1 MDQSPSSYFY
11 SLNRFSNLLIE
22 FSFLKLLHNAIHN
35 TKDHHAKQQ
44 QQTSPVKVSKKK
56 IGINL
61 EACGTLI
68 VFFNS
73 GFGQR

>member
-44 QQTSPVKVSKKK
+44 QTNPVNVSKKK

-68 VFFNS
+68 GFFNS
-73 GFGQR
+73 GFVQR